1 MKMDSVKQFVALRD
15 ALTQEKARLESRLTE
30 INRALGAAS
39 APSTPAI
46 TAPRIVKTQ
55 VAGRAAN
62 TMSLREAVARVTKD
76 KALTKKEILQAIGKI
91 GYKFTASDPMNSL
104 NVALYT
110 PGNFKNN
117 GDGTFRALKK

>member
-1 MKMDSVKQFVALRD
+1 MKVDSLKQFVALRA
-15 ALTQEKARLESRLTE
+15 ALTQEKARLESRLAE
-30 INRALGAAS
+30 INRVLGTGPEAA
-39 APSTPAI
+39 ARVA
-46 TAPRIVKTQ
+46 RLN
-55 VAGRAAN
+55 AGRRNA
-62 TMSLREAVARVTKD
+62 MSLREAVARATKD
-76 KALTKKEILQAIGKI
+76 KALTKQEILQAIDKL